1 MDNYNILKHLVNGM
15 VNEAKDG
22 EVSALKTFI
31 ELKRMSKELDECLK
45 DIKDEALS
53 EAEQYGKG
61 EQIIHGAVVAV
72 RAVGGKWKFD
82 HISEWKEI
90 EDKKKAIEAKYKN
103 AFKNAENGL
112 YNVAENTG
120 EILELPSYSAGPD
133 AIILKFP
140 KS

>member
-1 MDNYNILKHLVNGM
+1 MENYNILKHLVNGM

-22 EVSALKTFI
+22 DVSALKTFI

-61 EQIIHGAVVAV
+61 EQIIHGAVVSV

-82 HISEWKEI
+82 HIGEWKET

-112 YNVAENTG
+112 YNVAESTG

>member
-1 MDNYNILKHLVNGM
+1 MENYNIFKHQIDGIIYEVEN
-15 VNEAKDG
+15 G
-22 EVSALKTFI
+22 EVSALNSYI
-31 ELKRMSKELDECLK
+31 ELKRMSKELDEALK
-45 DIKDEALS
+45 SIKDEALS

-61 EQIIHGAVVAV
+61 EQVIHGAVVSV

-82 HISEWKEI
+82 HIGEWKEI

-112 YNVAENTG
+112 YNVAESTG

>member
-1 MDNYNILKHLVNGM
+1 MENYNIFKHQIDGIIYEVENGYT
-15 VNEAKDG
+15 
-22 EVSALKTFI
+22 SALETFI
-31 ELKRMSKELDECLK
+31 ELKRMSKLIDGIIN

-53 EAEQYGKG
+53 EAEAYGKG
-61 EQIIHGAVVAV
+61 EQIVHGAVMSV

-82 HISEWKEI
+82 HIGEWKEI
-90 EDKKKAIEAKYKN
+90 EDKKKAIETKYKT

-112 YNVAENTG
+112 YNVSESTG

>member
-1 MDNYNILKHLVNGM
+1 MENYNIFKHQIDGIIYEVEN
-15 VNEAKDG
+15 G
-22 EVSALKTFI
+22 EVSALNSYI
-31 ELKRMSKELDECLK
+31 ELKRMSKELDEALK
-45 DIKDEALS
+45 SIKDEALS
-53 EAEQYGKG
+53 EAEAYGKG
-61 EQIIHGAVVAV
+61 EQIIHGAVVSV

-82 HISEWKEI
+82 HLVEWKEI

-112 YNVAENTG
+112 YNVAESTG

-140 KS
+140 KP